1 MKKIIK
7 IVVFFCSIVASF
19 SFFINKIEK
28 KCGVHFHSFRIY
40 EKYLKRPLDF
50 VMALLVAIFLFPV
63 LVGTAIFVKIK
74 LGSPILFSQDRPG
87 RGEKVFRLFKF
98 RTMTDARDKN
108 GNLLSDEE
116 RLTVFG
122 KKLRST
128 SLDELPEL
136 INIIKGDMSFVGPR
150 PLLVSYLPYYNERER
165 KRHSVRPGLTGLAQ
179 VSGRN
184 NLKWNER
191 FELDV
196 KYAESISFIGDIK
209 IILLTIQRVIM
220 RTDVSVDS
228 SEAEGN
234 FAELR
239 KLEQV

>member
-1 MKKIIK
+1 
-7 IVVFFCSIVASF
+7 
-19 SFFINKIEK
+19 
-28 KCGVHFHSFRIY
+28 
-40 EKYLKRPLDF
+40 
-50 VMALLVAIFLFPV
+50 
-63 LVGTAIFVKIK
+63 
-74 LGSPILFSQDRPG
+74 
-87 RGEKVFRLFKF
+87 
-98 RTMTDARDKN
+98 MTDARDKN

-116 RLTVFG
+116 RLTDFG

>member
-19 SFFINKIEK
+19 SFFINIIEK
-28 KCGVHFHSFRIY
+28 KCGVYFHSFRIY

-116 RLTVFG
+116 RLTDFG

-150 PLLVSYLPYYNERER
+150 PLLVSYLPYYN
-165 KRHSVRPGLTGLAQ
+165 
-179 VSGRN
+179 
-184 NLKWNER
+184 
-191 FELDV
+191 
-196 KYAESISFIGDIK
+196 
-209 IILLTIQRVIM
+209 
-220 RTDVSVDS
+220 
-228 SEAEGN
+228 
-234 FAELR
+234 
-239 KLEQV
+239 

>member
-1 MKKIIK
+1 M
-7 IVVFFCSIVASF
+7 
-19 SFFINKIEK
+19 
-28 KCGVHFHSFRIY
+28 
-40 EKYLKRPLDF
+40 
-50 VMALLVAIFLFPV
+50 
-63 LVGTAIFVKIK
+63 KIK

-87 RGEKVFRLFKF
+87 RCEKVFRLFKF

-116 RLTVFG
+116 RLTDFG

>member
-1 MKKIIK
+1 M
-7 IVVFFCSIVASF
+7 
-19 SFFINKIEK
+19 
-28 KCGVHFHSFRIY
+28 
-40 EKYLKRPLDF
+40 
-50 VMALLVAIFLFPV
+50 
-63 LVGTAIFVKIK
+63 
-74 LGSPILFSQDRPG
+74 
-87 RGEKVFRLFKF
+87 
-98 RTMTDARDKN
+98 
-108 GNLLSDEE
+108 
-116 RLTVFG
+116 
-122 KKLRST
+122 
-128 SLDELPEL
+128 
-136 INIIKGDMSFVGPR
+136 
-150 PLLVSYLPYYNERER
+150 
-165 KRHSVRPGLTGLAQ
+165 TGLAQ